1 MPRNIVTTTKEV
13 HHEVSPTFLTI
24 TAHPL
29 RDLPIHRT
37 PSLPVGICYA
47 MWLMQHVFESVHESM
62 GKTYIYIY
70 IYIYIHIYY
79 NISIYYNIGLVDHL
93 LNKMHIHPGV
103 GKLPD

>member
-13 HHEVSPTFLTI
+13 HHEVSPTFSTI

-47 MWLMQHVFESVHESM
+47 MWLMQHVFESEPILDKESFFR
-62 GKTYIYIY
+62 G
-70 IYIYIHIYY
+70 
-79 NISIYYNIGLVDHL
+79 ISLGNARKH
-93 LNKMHIHPGV
+93 NKHNTSKKNV
-103 GKLPD
+103 YTL